1 MSGSTVGQCTFFLGS
16 IIAKVCVKAPNKS
29 DNCGEGR
36 SDHVMLSYHLSYSCT
51 ECRGGGGRGRST
63 CQEAHAKNNL
73 ATLGGEFK
81 LESAVSK
88 RSYIH
93 NVPLFGGHLKCKF
106 LDIFE

>member
-16 IIAKVCVKAPNKS
+16 IIAKVCVKAPNKN
-29 DNCGEGR
+29 DNCGKGR
-36 SDHVMLSYHLSYSCT
+36 SDHVMLSHHLGYSCT
-51 ECRGGGGRGRST
+51 ECRAGRGRST
-63 CQEAHAKNNL
+63 YQEEHANNNL